1 MRPLVVADGGD
12 TLPRVLAVVVL
23 RNVLRNLGRL
33 APMVGIVVVVFA
45 AMLLGNAVL
54 GASGRALYRTYAQ
67 LVSGDL
73 SVSPAGET
81 NFTIFGSDQLLIGNL
96 LVQPTIPD
104 FSELEAEVAAL
115 PGVRAV
121 SGLVS
126 TQAGVELPGTGRTG
140 RTVFG
145 VDPERYLALFPQ
157 LELVAGG
164 LPQPGEPGVV
174 LQVAHLP
181 AELTPAAALGQPVL
195 LASATG
201 QGFTLREAPV
211 TGVFRY
217 PVSDALLDN
226 VVLSDVDTARAL
238 NGYVYGALD
247 EVEISADAQQALES
261 DVDALFGGAPEGDA
275 DAGPGG
281 GPASGSGTQDG
292 GLDLDALLGPAPSAP
307 PADSEPAAPA
317 EPSEPAAPA
326 GDPAGEPARDP
337 AAPQDRAR
345 QTIVGAWNF
354 LLIGLNDPADRP
366 AVMRELVALG
376 YTEDAGYR
384 VRDWYRTVGGNASLV
399 RYLQIL
405 FNAGLIFVAVGAAI
419 IAANALVLSVL
430 ERRAEIGTMRALG
443 APRGRVALMIGLETL
458 LVVTGA
464 ATLGIAAG
472 ALGVRLLNG
481 AGYVVGNQYL
491 AILFGGEPVR
501 GTVTAGLVGAHL
513 LAALGLSAAALVY
526 PLKKALDVTPRE
538 AMAA

>member
-33 APMVGIVVVVFA
+33 APMIGIVVVVFA

-195 LASATG
+195 LAAAVG

-275 DAGPGG
+275 DAGPADS
-281 GPASGSGTQDG
+281 PASGSGTQDG

-317 EPSEPAAPA
+317 
-326 GDPAGEPARDP
+326 GDPAGEPALDP

-345 QTIVGAWNF
+345 QTIAGAWNF

-366 AVMRELVALG
+366 AVMRELAARG
-376 YTEDAGYR
+376 YGPDTGYR

-443 APRGRVALMIGLETL
+443 APRGRVARMIGLETL